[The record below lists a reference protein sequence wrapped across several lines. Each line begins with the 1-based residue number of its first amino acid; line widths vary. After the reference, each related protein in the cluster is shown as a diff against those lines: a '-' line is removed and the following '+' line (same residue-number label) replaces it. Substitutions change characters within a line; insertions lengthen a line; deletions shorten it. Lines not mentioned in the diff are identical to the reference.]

1 MRNLSLGLAECGSI
15 LDTDG
20 DPYETGDLGYTSNEY
35 GHSERMKRLRR
46 EAGARLTSLFTGS
59 SSLLQMTIGHRSYLN
74 SAKEL

>member
-1 MRNLSLGLAECGSI
+1 MGVAECGSI

-46 EAGARLTSLFTGS
+46 EAGALLNFPSRGQLL
-59 SSLLQMTIGHRSYLN
+59 LLQMTIGHRSYLN